1 MYPDDLRYTAEHEW
15 VRRESPTVLRF
26 GITSF
31 AAEALGD
38 VVFVQLPPVGAALT
52 AGEPCGEVESTKSVS
67 DIFAPVDA
75 TVIAVNEDLEDSPEL
90 VNAEPYGEGWMV
102 DVECSS
108 SQEADAA
115 WGSLLTSAAYEA
127 GLEPRG

>member
-1 MYPDDLRYTAEHEW
+1 MYPDDLRYTPEHEW

-31 AAEALGD
+31 ATEALGD
-38 VVFVQLPPVGAALT
+38 VVFVQLPAEGEALT

-67 DIFAPVDA
+67 DIFAPVDG
-75 TVIAVNEDLEDSPEL
+75 TVTAVNAELADSPEM

-102 DVECSS
+102 DVECATA
-108 SQEADAA
+108 EAADSA
-115 WGSLLTSAAYEA
+115 WDSLLTADQYAA
-127 GLEPRG
+127 GLE

>member
-1 MYPDDLRYTAEHEW
+1 MYPEDLRYTPEHEW

-31 AAEALGD
+31 ATEALGD
-38 VVFVQLPPVGAALT
+38 VVYVQLPAEGDVLT

-67 DIFAPVDA
+67 DIYAPVDG
-75 TVIAVNEDLEDSPEL
+75 TVTAVNAELADAPEL

-102 DVECSS
+102 DVECATA
-108 SQEADAA
+108 EAADGAWDA
-115 WGSLLTSAAYEA
+115 LLTADQYAA
-127 GLEPRG
+127 GLE